1 MISDRSSTCSINAP
15 YIKVIGSLFKPIFTP
30 LIIINSL
37 LVALSHPWLQVP
49 GYNTVIKTTYNNDT
63 HHDNLYTYTHDH
75 ILITHCSHD
84 VNYMHLILI
93 QYIVSLLVA
102 CIFPS
107 SIFL

>member
-1 MISDRSSTCSINAP
+1 MISDRSSTCNINAH